1 MKIAAVQETYSP
13 FIGGSS
19 FRAHEIFKRLVKAG
33 HEVDVYTARL
43 SPDLKPFEIID
54 GVNVYRINT
63 PGGLL
68 KHGGEFRVIPDVI
81 RFTSGVFFRLLFT
94 KKKYDIFEVNHCP
107 LIPVFVVKSVSL
119 IRRIPVSITF
129 HEVWKE
135 LWFSYIKNKAIC
147 YMGIFL
153 ESLTTKVG
161 DRIIAVS
168 RVTGERL
175 KTCFGVPLDKFDII
189 SNGVDLFAFQQQSY
203 EKIPYKIVYL
213 GRLNKH
219 KNVDLLIKAFQSIK
233 NKVPNATLDIA
244 GDGPER
250 HNLEALSK
258 DIPSINFHGS
268 VTEEKKIELL
278 SSAWLYVLPSVREG
292 QGITLLEA
300 MAARTPTIAAFY
312 EGSGVIS
319 VIRHGEN
326 GLLAKPDPENIANA
340 ILKYYASPQLYS
352 QIQEEG
358 LRFVET
364 LDWDYIASEHERL
377 YRSMT
382 GEETNLVPDWSSMPR
397 ERHLDNALK

>member
-1 MKIAAVQETYSP
+1 
-13 FIGGSS
+13 
-19 FRAHEIFKRLVKAG
+19 
-33 HEVDVYTARL
+33 
-43 SPDLKPFEIID
+43 
-54 GVNVYRINT
+54 
-63 PGGLL
+63 
-68 KHGGEFRVIPDVI
+68 
-81 RFTSGVFFRLLFT
+81 
-94 KKKYDIFEVNHCP
+94 
-107 LIPVFVVKSVSL
+107 
-119 IRRIPVSITF
+119 
-129 HEVWKE
+129 
-135 LWFSYIKNKAIC
+135 
-147 YMGIFL
+147 MGIFL